1 MANSYTV
8 LADLR
13 AGRCSNTAEV
23 RLLRF
28 WEAKNINKRGQLMSL
43 EMLLIDEQSTL
54 VQGSVPASFQLMF
67 RGRLTEGSVYNLSGF
82 DVTRSSPK
90 FKLSDGPIS
99 IHFNEGTTFEKIET
113 TSRMIPTEHFRF
125 QPYEQILELA
135 NTGKQLPD
143 VMGELRAIRSTITDR
158 LPGAQRVML
167 TLRLAGEVDVC
178 VSMFDSLALAFHS
191 KFDGFGREPKI
202 VLVTAINPKIVSG
215 RLPGGGADQGG
226 SSTKVIHAQKIE
238 PLTIAELDNFVL
250 TGDPQGWCSIGC
262 SVCSTKLMREESSF
276 TCLKCNL
283 PNAVARLRYR
293 VIFSVSDVTGIAGFV
308 CFDEEVAKL
317 THVLASEAAQI
328 VGIGVNA
335 QVDTEFPRSLAD
347 VVGNTY
353 IFQLKLKDFNFTPNH
368 QTFTVSRIFP
378 AQELAPIPSFAVRS
392 DTTPDEGPKAPEPA
406 IPPTVVPGSD
416 SIGESSNVVA
426 EQAITSD
433 GLLAGVKAAGEGVG
447 VEGSVPKKPRVG

>member
-215 RLPGGGADQGG
+215 RLYLNGTSATRVFFDCETTVGTEAFNRLPGGGADQGG

-250 TGDPQGWCSIGC
+250 TGDPQVIEFLC
-262 SVCSTKLMREESSF
+262 TAKESSF

-328 VGIGVNA
+328 V
-335 QVDTEFPRSLAD
+335 
-347 VVGNTY
+347 VGL
-353 IFQLKLKDFNFTPNH
+353 IDF
-368 QTFTVSRIFP
+368 
-378 AQELAPIPSFAVRS
+378 
-392 DTTPDEGPKAPEPA
+392 
-406 IPPTVVPGSD
+406 
-416 SIGESSNVVA
+416 
-426 EQAITSD
+426 
-433 GLLAGVKAAGEGVG
+433 
-447 VEGSVPKKPRVG
+447 